1 MAVNHRLLR
10 LLVTNRVEYEL
21 VPHREAFTAQEI
33 AQTSHI
39 AGGRLTKVVV
49 VRAGGDR
56 YLMAVL
62 PASCHLDLDVLAR
75 LSAEAHLALADER
88 EIQRLFPDCEVGAMP
103 PFGTLYDLP
112 LYLDA
117 CLLEHDDIAFQAG
130 NHHELIRMDVADY
143 ERIARPFAA
152 VECLHAAPVAAKR

>member
-10 LLVTNRVEYEL
+10 LLVTSRVEYEL

-39 AGGRLTKVVV
+39 AGARLAKVVL
-49 VRAGGDR
+49 VRAGDDR

-75 LSAEAHLALADER
+75 LSPETHVALAREQ

-103 PFGTLYDLP
+103 PFGTLYHLP

-117 CLLEHDDIAFQAG
+117 CFLEHDDIVFQAG
-130 NHHELIRMDVADY
+130 NHHELIRMDVRDY
-143 ERIARPFAA
+143 ERMALPFAA
-152 VECLHAAPVAAKR
+152 VECLHAAPAAAKR